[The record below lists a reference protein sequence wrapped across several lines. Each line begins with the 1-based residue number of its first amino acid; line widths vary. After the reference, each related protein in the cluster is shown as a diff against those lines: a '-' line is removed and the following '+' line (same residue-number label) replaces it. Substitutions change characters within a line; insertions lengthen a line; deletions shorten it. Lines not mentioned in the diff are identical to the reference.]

1 VLKQNKEH
9 IMEWLKARLAEAST
23 LDGTVI
29 LAISAAAFFSA
40 PFVKLLAAAG
50 AAYGAYR
57 MISKS
62 KGE

>member
-1 VLKQNKEH
+1 
-9 IMEWLKARLAEAST
+9 MEWLKARLAEAST